1 MYMLGSLE
9 DVCYAE
15 SLASKAIASYYQS
28 LNVPS
33 SHRIDHF
40 SSIFSE
46 CPYELSALGEGVEG
60 EFDRFPLYR
69 VDAFDCQTFVE
80 TVLALSWSRSFEEF
94 FQKKCFISYAGQSI
108 DYFHRAH
115 FICLDWA
122 HLLGDNQCLVNITK
136 SSASKSLKSLLCAS
150 SVTIDRSAWFQRK
163 SLEAIRLLD
172 STPVDGLDDALQD
185 LHSRARTIAPQR
197 SELVCIR
204 GKDLLLL
211 SESERRHVLASI
223 PSGSV
228 MQIIHTGNTFCD
240 KSQTDVHVRH
250 LGFIIHKD
258 REVFFR
264 HASSEIGCV
273 TDELCEDY
281 LRRCI
286 NRAPSMGI
294 MIYQVLL

>member
-1 MYMLGSLE
+1 MLGSLE

-228 MQIIHTGNTFCD
+228 MQIIHTENTFCD

-264 HASSEIGCV
+264 HASSERGCV

>member
-1 MYMLGSLE
+1 MLGSLE

-15 SLASKAIASYYQS
+15 SLASKAIVSYYQS
-28 LNVPS
+28 LNAAS
-33 SHRIDHF
+33 SRRIDYF
-40 SSIFSE
+40 SSIFYE

-80 TVLALSWSRSFEEF
+80 TVLALSWSRSFEDF

-122 HLLGDNQCLVNITK
+122 HLLGSGQYLVNITK
-136 SSASKSLKSLLCAS
+136 SCASNSSRPLLCSS
-150 SVTIDRSAWFQRK
+150 SVTIDRSAWFQMK
-163 SLEAIRLLD
+163 KTEAIRLLD

-211 SESERRHVLASI
+211 SEGERRHVLASI

-228 MQIIHTGNTFCD
+228 MQIIHTENTFCEI
-240 KSQTDVHVRH
+240 SQTDVHVRH

-258 REVFFR
+258 REAFFR
-264 HASSEIGCV
+264 HASSERGCV

-281 LRRCI
+281 LRRFI
-286 NRAPSMGI
+286 NRSPSVGV

>member
-1 MYMLGSLE
+1 MLGSLE

-28 LNVPS
+28 LNAPIS
-33 SHRIDHF
+33 RRIDYF
-40 SSIFSE
+40 SSIFYE

-80 TVLALSWSRSFEEF
+80 TVLALSWSRSFEDF

-122 HLLGDNQCLVNITK
+122 HLLGSGQYLVNITK
-136 SSASKSLKSLLCAS
+136 SCASNSSRPLLCSS
-150 SVTIDRSAWFQRK
+150 SVTIDRSTWFQMK
-163 SLEAIRLLD
+163 KPETIRLLD
-172 STPVDGLDDALQD
+172 STPVGGLDDALQD

-211 SESERRHVLASI
+211 SEGERRHVLASI

-228 MQIIHTGNTFCD
+228 MQIIHTENTFCEI
-240 KSQTDVHVRH
+240 SQTDVHVRH

-258 REVFFR
+258 REAFFR
-264 HASSEIGCV
+264 HASSERGCV
-273 TDELCEDY
+273 IDELCEDY
-281 LRRCI
+281 LRRFI
-286 NRAPSMGI
+286 NRSPSMGV

>member
-1 MYMLGSLE
+1 MLGSLE